1 MLINSLPKDKIPVTK
16 EENDIV
22 DWLFPVEDKVEKEN
36 FEEKK
41 KEENAPKEVSK
52 KPSSSSSSS
61 SSSSYWK
68 ILIIV
73 VIFYLLNLNLV
84 DCLITKYSGLQNPYI
99 VSLIKTVVLMIILIL
114 IALIFKK

>member
-22 DWLFPVEDKVEKEN
+22 DWLFPVEEKVEKEN

-41 KEENAPKEVSK
+41 EEEKTPKEVSK
-52 KPSSSSSSS
+52 KPQSSSSP
-61 SSSSYWK
+61 YWK

-99 VSLIKTVVLMIILIL
+99 VSLIKTIVLMIILIL
-114 IALIFKK
+114 IALMFKK

>member
-22 DWLFPVEDKVEKEN
+22 DWLFPVEEKVEKEN

-41 KEENAPKEVSK
+41 EEENAPKEVSK
-52 KPSSSSSSS
+52 KPQSTSSP
-61 SSSSYWK
+61 YWK

-99 VSLIKTVVLMIILIL
+99 VSLIKTIVLMIILIL
-114 IALIFKK
+114 IALMFKK

>member
-22 DWLFPVEDKVEKEN
+22 DWLFPVEEKVEKEN

-41 KEENAPKEVSK
+41 EEENAPKEVSK
-52 KPSSSSSSS
+52 KPQSSSSP
-61 SSSSYWK
+61 YWK

>member
-22 DWLFPVEDKVEKEN
+22 DWLFPVEEKVEKEN

-41 KEENAPKEVSK
+41 EEENAPKEVSK
-52 KPSSSSSSS
+52 KPHSTSSP
-61 SSSSYWK
+61 YWK

-99 VSLIKTVVLMIILIL
+99 VSLIKTIVLMIILIL
-114 IALIFKK
+114 IALMFKK

>member
-22 DWLFPVEDKVEKEN
+22 DWLFPVEEKVEKEN

-41 KEENAPKEVSK
+41 EEENPPKEVSK
-52 KPSSSSSSS
+52 KPQSTSSP
-61 SSSSYWK
+61 YWK

-99 VSLIKTVVLMIILIL
+99 VSLIKTIVLMIILIL
-114 IALIFKK
+114 IALMFKK

>member
-41 KEENAPKEVSK
+41 EEEKTPKEVSK
-52 KPSSSSSSS
+52 TSQSSSSP
-61 SSSSYWK
+61 YFK

-114 IALIFKK
+114 IALMFKK

>member
-1 MLINSLPKDKIPVTK
+1 MTK

-22 DWLFPVEDKVEKEN
+22 DWLFPVEEKVEKEN

-41 KEENAPKEVSK
+41 EEENAPKEVSK
-52 KPSSSSSSS
+52 KPQSSSSP
-61 SSSSYWK
+61 YWK

>member
-22 DWLFPVEDKVEKEN
+22 DWLFPVEDKLEKEN

-41 KEENAPKEVSK
+41 EEEKTPKEVSK
-52 KPSSSSSSS
+52 KTQSSSSP
-61 SSSSYWK
+61 YFK

-114 IALIFKK
+114 IALMFKK

>member
-22 DWLFPVEDKVEKEN
+22 DWLFPVEEKVEKEN

-41 KEENAPKEVSK
+41 EEENPPKEVSK
-52 KPSSSSSSS
+52 KPQSSSSP
-61 SSSSYWK
+61 YWK

-99 VSLIKTVVLMIILIL
+99 VSLIKTIVLMIILIL
-114 IALIFKK
+114 IALMFKK

>member
-22 DWLFPVEDKVEKEN
+22 DWLFPVEEKVEKEN

-41 KEENAPKEVSK
+41 EEENAPKEVSK
-52 KPSSSSSSS
+52 KPQSSSSSP
-61 SSSSYWK
+61 YWK

-99 VSLIKTVVLMIILIL
+99 VSLIKTIVLMIILIL
-114 IALIFKK
+114 IALMFKK

>member
-22 DWLFPVEDKVEKEN
+22 DWLFPVEEKVEKEN

-41 KEENAPKEVSK
+41 EEENAPKEVSK
-52 KPSSSSSSS
+52 KPQSSSSP
-61 SSSSYWK
+61 YWK

-99 VSLIKTVVLMIILIL
+99 VSLIKTIVLMIILIL
-114 IALIFKK
+114 IALMFKK

>member
-22 DWLFPVEDKVEKEN
+22 DWLFPVEEKVEKEN

-41 KEENAPKEVSK
+41 EEENAPKEVSK
-52 KPSSSSSSS
+52 KPQSSSSP
-61 SSSSYWK
+61 YWK

-73 VIFYLLNLNLV
+73 VIFYLLNLNLA

-99 VSLIKTVVLMIILIL
+99 VSLIKTIVLMIILIL
-114 IALIFKK
+114 IALMFKK